1 MTSSKIDVWGPQGQA
16 PDSGLGD
23 SVRETGCHYE
33 GMPSRGQ
40 TLREGKPGSPLPRRA
55 ENVDGGLLSDDVTG
69 SICMMYV
76 FGCCAETKH
85 SIVVKLGTLTKSTMR
100 YLTMSSPSQS
110 AHAQCI
116 LYVFGCCAEMSDS
129 IVMKLGMPTKSTMR
143 YSAMTSLSQFAHAQ
157 YTLNVFG
164 CLCRTLQRHRVETLN
179 TNQVN
184 DVLSHDDVIKP
195 QISSRD
201 PNTFVPLMP

>member
-1 MTSSKIDVWGPQGQA
+1 MSS
-16 PDSGLGD
+16 
-23 SVRETGCHYE
+23 
-33 GMPSRGQ
+33 PSQ
-40 TLREGKPGSPLPRRA
+40 YAHAQCIL
-55 ENVDGGLLSDDVTG
+55 
-69 SICMMYV
+69 YV
-76 FGCCAETKH
+76 FGCCSEMSD
-85 SIVVKLGTLTKSTMR
+85 SIVMRLVMPTKSIMR
-100 YLTMSSPSQS
+100 YSAMTSLSQS